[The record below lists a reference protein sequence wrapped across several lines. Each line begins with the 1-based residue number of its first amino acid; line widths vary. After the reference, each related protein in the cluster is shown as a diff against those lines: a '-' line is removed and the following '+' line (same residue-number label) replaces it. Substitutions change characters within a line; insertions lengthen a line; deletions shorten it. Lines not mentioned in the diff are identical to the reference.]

1 VVEESIPEA
10 ITASDNALY
19 EHFAG
24 VFAKFRENHGQS
36 DSAVDLDAAER
47 SDKPEIMNDEDYI
60 QDEDEEAATKQRIS
74 NKARKQVDKLSVAEL
89 KAAVAMPEVVE
100 WHDVS
105 AHHPRMLVTIKS
117 NRNIVPVPG
126 HWSLKREYLSSK
138 RGIEKPQYT
147 LPPYIAETGIT
158 EQRQAAI
165 EKQENAT
172 LKQKQRA
179 RVQPK
184 LGKYDI
190 DYQTYYDAFFYRQ
203 TRPAL
208 TGYGEVYY
216 EGKESETNLRHLKP
230 GDISDDLR
238 EVLNMPPNAPPP
250 WLLNMQ
256 KFGPP
261 PSYPALKIPGLTA
274 PPPPGGSWGYQPG
287 QWGKPPVDSNGKLL
301 YDLLGDDKAKQE
313 QDGGGVERAIM
324 KEEQADNTLWGELQ
338 PREKPEEEEEEEE
351 EDDDDDRDDGGT
363 GSGGP
368 GVETSFIS
376 ENDTPSGI
384 QSAIPNDVLGR
395 AGGRQD
401 FTLRKTR
408 PGTETEE
415 DSGPRSAGQ
424 VLVERSIRAEGF
436 FGGERAYDIGNSSRG
451 PVLGSD
457 RDDRGRKRKMND
469 VDASIDIDALEQDD
483 RLSKEQI
490 SRRYEQETAQ
500 QSRGGWKGAAAD
512 HEDLSG
518 LVAEENAKRRK
529 RDDDRNARGGR
540 GGRR

>member
-1 VVEESIPEA
+1 
-10 ITASDNALY
+10 
-19 EHFAG
+19 
-24 VFAKFRENHGQS
+24 
-36 DSAVDLDAAER
+36 
-47 SDKPEIMNDEDYI
+47 
-60 QDEDEEAATKQRIS
+60 
-74 NKARKQVDKLSVAEL
+74 
-89 KAAVAMPEVVE
+89 MPEVVE

-117 NRNIVPVPG
+117 GRNVVPVPA

-165 EKQENAT
+165 EKQEKAT
-172 LKQKQRA
+172 LKQQARA

-203 TRPAL
+203 TRPTL

-230 GDISDDLR
+230 GDISDELR

-256 KFGPP
+256 KYGPP
-261 PSYPALKIPGLTA
+261 PSYPALRIQGLTA

-301 YDLLGDDKAKQE
+301 YDLLGEEKSKQD
-313 QDGGGVERAIM
+313 QDGKEEKAIM
-324 KEEQADNTLWGELQ
+324 KDDPVDKGLWGEIA

-351 EDDDDDRDDGGT
+351 DEEDDEEEGGDAT
-363 GSGGP
+363 AGGP
-368 GVETSFIS
+368 GTETAFSIGTV
-376 ENDTPSGI
+376 TPSGLH
-384 QSAIPNDVLGR
+384 STAPTDYLGKP
-395 AGGRQD
+395 GGTQD
-401 FTLRKTR
+401 FTLRKSR
-408 PGTETEE
+408 PGTDTEE
-415 DSGPRSAGQ
+415 PHVPRSAGQ
-424 VLVERSIRAEGF
+424 VINERSIRTEGF
-436 FGGERAYDIGNSSRG
+436 FGGDRAYDLSNASRG

-457 RDDRGRKRKMND
+457 QDDRGRKRKVGD
-469 VDASIDIDALEQDD
+469 VDASIDLDALERDD
-483 RLSKEQI
+483 RLTKDQI
-490 SRRYEQETAQ
+490 NREYESESSRQN
-500 QSRGGWKGAAAD
+500 RGGWKGAAAD
-512 HEDLSG
+512 QDDLSE
-518 LVAEENAKRRK
+518 LVAEETAKRQK
-529 RDDDRNARGGR
+529 RDNERNARGGR

>member
-1 VVEESIPEA
+1 MIIDEA
-10 ITASDNALY
+10 QSADENLY
-19 EHFAG
+19 RQFAG
-24 VFAKFRENHGQS
+24 IFARFKEGS
-36 DSAVDLDAAER
+36 GGSGSAADADAPER
-47 SDKPEIMNDEDYI
+47 DDKPERLDDDDYI
-60 QDEDEEAATKQRIS
+60 QDEEEEAETKKRIS
-74 NKARKQVDKLSVAEL
+74 KKARKTADKLSVAEL
-89 KAAVAMPEVVE
+89 KAAVPMPEVVE

-117 NRNIVPVPG
+117 NRNVVPVPS

-165 EKQENAT
+165 EKQENAS

-203 TRPAL
+203 TRPTL

-230 GDISDDLR
+230 GDISDELR
-238 EVLNMPPNAPPP
+238 EALNMPPNAPPP

-256 KFGPP
+256 KYGPP

-301 YDLLGDDKAKQE
+301 YDLLGEDKK
-313 QDGGGVERAIM
+313 QDGDGG
-324 KEEQADNTLWGELQ
+324 KEEKAILKDEPVDKSLWGEIQ
-338 PREKPEEEEEEEE
+338 PREKPEDEDEEEEEEEE
-351 EDDDDDRDDGGT
+351 EDDKEDGA
-363 GSGGP
+363 GGP
-368 GVETSFIS
+368 GVETNFSIGT
-376 ENDTPSGI
+376 DTPSGFHSSVPDTQGR
-384 QSAIPNDVLGR
+384 QSVQ
-395 AGGRQD
+395 QD
-401 FTLRKTR
+401 FTLRKSR

-415 DSGPRSAGQ
+415 TNIPRSAGQ
-424 VLVERSIRAEGF
+424 VIREHSIRTEGF
-436 FGGERAYDIGNSSRG
+436 FGGDRAYDLSSASRG

-457 RDDRGRKRKMND
+457 RDDRGRKRKAGD
-469 VDASIDIDALEQDD
+469 IEASIDPDALERDD

-490 SRRYEQETAQ
+490 SRQYESESARQN
-500 QSRGGWKGAAAD
+500 RGGWKGAAAD
-512 HEDLSG
+512 QEDLSD
-518 LVAEENAKRRK
+518 LVAEEGAKRQK
-529 RDDDRNARGGR
+529 RDQERSARGGGQAGR

>member
-1 VVEESIPEA
+1 
-10 ITASDNALY
+10 
-19 EHFAG
+19 
-24 VFAKFRENHGQS
+24 
-36 DSAVDLDAAER
+36 
-47 SDKPEIMNDEDYI
+47 
-60 QDEDEEAATKQRIS
+60 
-74 NKARKQVDKLSVAEL
+74 
-89 KAAVAMPEVVE
+89 
-100 WHDVS
+100 
-105 AHHPRMLVTIKS
+105 MLVIIKS

-126 HWSLKREYLSSK
+126 HWSLKREYLSGK

-147 LPPYIAETGIT
+147 LPAYIAETGIT

-230 GDISDDLR
+230 GDISDELR
-238 EVLNMPPNAPPP
+238 EVLSMPPNAPPP

-261 PSYPALKIPGLTA
+261 PSYPALKISGLNA

-301 YDLLGDDKAKQE
+301 YDLMGDENGQQE
-313 QDGGGVERAIM
+313 QDKEKEERAIM
-324 KEEQADNTLWGELQ
+324 KVEPADHTLWGELQ

-351 EDDDDDRDDGGT
+351 EDEEDEEEDSRGIAAGG
-363 GSGGP
+363 
-368 GVETSFIS
+368 
-376 ENDTPSGI
+376 
-384 QSAIPNDVLGR
+384 SAIETTFIDSQSGMQSTVPTDVLGR
-395 AGGRQD
+395 AGDRQD

-408 PGTETEE
+408 PGTETE
-415 DSGPRSAGQ
+415 DDLGPRSAGQ

-436 FGGERAYDIGNSSRG
+436 FGGERAYDLGNSSRG
-451 PVLGSD
+451 PVLGSE

-469 VDASIDIDALEQDD
+469 IDASIDIDALEQDD
-483 RLSKEQI
+483 RLSREQI
-490 SRRYEQETAQ
+490 ARQYEQETAQ
-500 QSRGGWKGAAAD
+500 QNRGGWQGAAAD
-512 HEDLSG
+512 QEDLSG
-518 LVAEENAKRRK
+518 LVAEESAKRQK
-529 RDDDRNARGGR
+529 RDSDRNARGGR